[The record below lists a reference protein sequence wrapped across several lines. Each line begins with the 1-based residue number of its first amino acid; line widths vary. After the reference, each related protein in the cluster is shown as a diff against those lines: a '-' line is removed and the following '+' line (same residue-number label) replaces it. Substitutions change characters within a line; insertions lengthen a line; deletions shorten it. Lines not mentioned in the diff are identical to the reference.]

1 MGSADGALFLCPQ
14 FAFPAPRRFKFP
26 SNSLTPKQFSPYH
39 PLVRKVISAAAM
51 REIDRLTTERY
62 ATPSLLL
69 MEAAADAAARI
80 IASRFSKDTSGLRV
94 LILCGRGN
102 NGGDGA
108 ALARTLSLKG
118 ALVDLIL
125 FGRIE
130 DARGDARTNFE
141 IVRQLA
147 SDASESEEAAAARLS
162 FTACTDET
170 EWRAFQAAHKSY
182 DVFVDAL
189 FGTGLTRPLEG
200 VYTSVIEHLAQVRKA
215 RPEQSAVH
223 PLIVS
228 LDLPSGL
235 DADAAELIGDAV
247 QADLTVTF
255 TAPKP
260 ANVLPPASY
269 FNGKLHVARI
279 GSPAALIDEADSQLF
294 IAERTDARAWL
305 ERTRYRPGSYKNT
318 HGHALIIAGS
328 RQMSGAAVLC
338 GDAAMRAGAGLVTIA
353 APASA
358 LPAVAARVMP
368 EVMTAELTETTETSM
383 QETQAVTGAER
394 RVLSETAIE
403 QVVQLASRADAV
415 AIGPGLTSAEHVG
428 RLVRTIVE
436 RSTTPLVIDADGL
449 NALAPWPESLRG
461 TPERP
466 LILTPH
472 PGEMRRLTG
481 AHDAQDS
488 QAERVRLAR
497 DFAVAHGLFLVLKGG
512 RTLIAAPDGRVA
524 LNPTGNAGAGTAG
537 AGDTLTGIITGFL
550 AQSRGML
557 KDAADDFDTIVAAVY
572 VAGLACDLAAQGS
585 GMRALVASDISRHLG
600 AAFRKLDPAG
610 ERP

>member
-1 MGSADGALFLCPQ
+1 
-14 FAFPAPRRFKFP
+14 
-26 SNSLTPKQFSPYH
+26 
-39 PLVRKVISAAAM
+39 M

-80 IASRFSKDTSGLRV
+80 IVSRLSNDASGRRV

-118 ALVDLIL
+118 ALIDLVL

-130 DARGDARTNFE
+130 DAHGDARTNFE

-147 SDASESEEAAAARLS
+147 SAATKNEAANKAANEAATAQLSFIEGGNEEA
-162 FTACTDET
+162 
-170 EWRAFQAAHKSY
+170 WRAFQASQRSY
-182 DVFVDAL
+182 DVIVDAL

-215 RPEQSAVH
+215 RGEQSDGL

-228 LDLPSGL
+228 LDVPSGL
-235 DADAAELIGDAV
+235 NADSAELFGDAV
-247 QADLTVTF
+247 EADLTVTF

-260 ANVLPPASY
+260 ANVLPPAAY
-269 FNGKLHVARI
+269 FNGQLRVAGI
-279 GSPAALIDEADSQLF
+279 GSPAVLLDEAESQLF
-294 IAERTDARAWL
+294 LSEQGDARAWL
-305 ERTRYRPGSYKNT
+305 EQTRYRPGSYKNT
-318 HGHALIIAGS
+318 HGHALVIAGS

-353 APASA
+353 TPAST

-368 EVMTAELTETTETSM
+368 EVMTAELPETTQATI
-383 QETQAVTGAER
+383 QATTQTKPQATQARTGESDADGS
-394 RVLSETAIE
+394 VLSETAIE
-403 QVVQLASRADAV
+403 QALQLAGRADAV
-415 AIGPGLTSAEHVG
+415 AIGPGLTSAPHI
-428 RLVRTIVE
+428 RHLVRAIVE
-436 RSTTPLVIDADGL
+436 RCTVPVVIDADGL
-449 NALAPWPESLRG
+449 NALAPWPADLRG
-461 TPERP
+461 THARP

-481 AHDAQDS
+481 AHAVPDS
-488 QAERVRLAR
+488 HAGRVGLAR
-497 DFAVAHGLFLVLKGG
+497 DFAVEHELILVLKGA

-524 LNPTGNAGAGTAG
+524 LNPTGNAGTGTAG

-550 AQSRGML
+550 AQSRGAFG
-557 KDAADDFDTIVAAVY
+557 DEANIFEAVVAAVY
-572 VAGLACDLAAQGS
+572 VAGLASDLAAQGS
-585 GMRALVASDISRHLG
+585 GMRAMVASDISRHLG
-600 AAFRKLDPAG
+600 AAFRALDPAG
-610 ERP
+610 ELP

>member
-1 MGSADGALFLCPQ
+1 
-14 FAFPAPRRFKFP
+14 
-26 SNSLTPKQFSPYH
+26 
-39 PLVRKVISAAAM
+39 M

-69 MEAAADAAARI
+69 MEAAADAAAQI
-80 IASRFSKDTSGLRV
+80 IVSRLSNDASGRRV

-118 ALVDLIL
+118 ARVELIL
-125 FGRIE
+125 FGRTE

-147 SDASESEEAAAARLS
+147 SAAQKNKAATETSNEVATALLS
-162 FTACTDET
+162 FTEGANE
-170 EWRAFQAAHKSY
+170 EVWREFQAAHKSY
-182 DVFVDAL
+182 DVIVDAL

-200 VYTSVIEHLAQVRKA
+200 VYTLVVKHLAQLRKT
-215 RPEQSAVH
+215 RDEQGDVH

-228 LDLPSGL
+228 LDVPSGL
-235 DADAAELIGDAV
+235 NADEAEPDGEAV
-247 QADLTVTF
+247 EADFTVAF

-269 FNGKLHVARI
+269 FNGQLHVSSI
-279 GSPAALIDEADSQLF
+279 GSPAALIDADDSRLF
-294 IAERTDARAWL
+294 LTERSDACAWL
-305 ERTRYRPGSYKNT
+305 EQTRYRPGSYKNT
-318 HGHALIIAGS
+318 HGHALVIAGS

-353 APASA
+353 TPASA

-368 EVMTAELTETTETSM
+368 EVMTAELPETTQATTPATTST
-383 QETQAVTGAER
+383 TQTATGEPAEDA

-403 QVVQLASRADAV
+403 QALQLAGRVHAV
-415 AIGPGLTSAEHVG
+415 AIGPGLTSATQVR
-428 RLVRTIVE
+428 RLVRAIVE
-436 RSTTPLVIDADGL
+436 GCTVPVVIDADGL
-449 NALAPWPESLRG
+449 NVLAPWPADLRG
-461 TPERP
+461 THARP

-481 AHDAQDS
+481 AHAVQDS
-488 QAERVRLAR
+488 HAGRVGLAR
-497 DFAVAHGLFLVLKGG
+497 DFAVAHELILVLKGA

-524 LNPTGNAGAGTAG
+524 INPTGNAGTGTAG
-537 AGDTLTGIITGFL
+537 AGDTLTGIITGFV
-550 AQSRGML
+550 AQSRGAFG
-557 KDAADDFDTIVAAVY
+557 DAADLFEAVVVAVY
-572 VAGLACDLAAQGS
+572 VAGLASDLAAQAT

-600 AAFRKLDPAG
+600 AAFRALDPAG